1 MVAAERTRDEDSVYE
16 IEPQLQQELLKHP
29 GKWAA
34 ITRSKILAIGDDP
47 RVVVASARKMG
58 VAAPILYRI
67 PDAST
72 LYFY

>member
-1 MVAAERTRDEDSVYE
+1 MAIAERETEELQQEITASV
-16 IEPQLQQELLKHP
+16 QQELLKHP

-34 ITRSKILAIGDDP
+34 ITRSEVLAIGNDP
-47 RVVVASARKMG
+47 RKVVEAARRKG
-58 VAAPILYRI
+58 VTSPILYRI

>member
-1 MVAAERTRDEDSVYE
+1 MVVDEGTRNEDLVHE

-47 RVVVASARKMG
+47 RKVVAAARKMG
-58 VAAPILYRI
+58 IAAPILYRI